1 MASLIDGPSNRDA
14 LHALN
19 GQLIKHLRDIFPDC
33 RWREWIVNVIILH
46 RVVGVVETA
55 TLETSATLWH
65 DEEFFNDD
73 DCKRKPDH
81 VRSLDGRVPLHG
93 SFAGWCIRSGYF
105 VWVDNLQEL
114 QEDDSYNE
122 KPNPLKDLY
131 RSFGYVGVEAS
142 DLPNAEYVF
151 PIRLRAG
158 LTDIVWGVLNCE
170 WYSSKGDADQ
180 KSPFENLGRDYVVKN
195 VNELLEL
202 HGRYLP
208 VVLYQDG
215 LGPDCSKRLSKC
227 YDEMFKSHYER
238 TRGSNYESYEYS

>member
-19 GQLIKHLRDIFPDC
+19 GQLIRHLRDTFTDC
-33 RWREWIVNVIILH
+33 PWKEWIVNVIVLH
-46 RVVGVVETA
+46 RTVGVVETA
-55 TLETSATLWH
+55 TLETSATLWYG
-65 DEEFFNDD
+65 EEFFSDK
-73 DCKRKPDH
+73 DCREKPGR

-93 SFAGWCIRSGYF
+93 SFAGWSIRSGYF
-105 VWVDNLQEL
+105 VWVDNLPEL
-114 QEDDSYNE
+114 QEDDSDKEE
-122 KPNPLKDLY
+122 KNPLKDVY

-142 DLPNAEYVF
+142 ALPHAEYVF

-170 WYSSKGDADQ
+170 WYKPKGHSEQA
-180 KSPFENLGRDYVVKN
+180 SPFENYGRDYVVKK

-215 LGPDCSKRLSKC
+215 LKPKCSERLSQC
-227 YDEMFKSHYER
+227 YDEMFKSHQER
-238 TRGSNYESYEYS
+238 TRGSNNESYEYS